1 MRRMSI
7 AFRQPEPPA
16 APIERVASSLAKSDR
31 RVQLMIR
38 SYPHGTGLRCIHQG
52 ELVWTELLKRGHDT
66 PDAVQRA
73 VDDTRAAW
81 LAKGWQA

>member
-1 MRRMSI
+1 MLRRG
-7 AFRQPEPPA
+7 
-16 APIERVASSLAKSDR
+16 D
-31 RVQLMIR
+31 
-38 SYPHGTGLRCIHQG
+38 
-52 ELVWTELLKRGHDT
+52 DT

>member
-16 APIERVASSLAKSDR
+16 APVERVAWTLVKSDR
-31 RVQLMIR
+31 RVQLMLR
-38 SYPHGTGLRCIHQG
+38 WHPHGIELRCIYQG
-52 ELVWTELLKRGHDT
+52 DVVWTELLRRGHDT
-66 PDAVQRA
+66 PDAVRLA

>member
-1 MRRMSI
+1 
-7 AFRQPEPPA
+7 
-16 APIERVASSLAKSDR
+16 
-31 RVQLMIR
+31 MIR

-66 PDAVQRA
+66 PVAVQRA